1 MRRFLALTLALC
13 LTAAIPAAGWYDPGT
28 DYMAVMLVAVTE
40 GDWDRGLEAQLARDE
55 KIDELGLAWPKIG
68 YEDLCLLA
76 KVLELAGESAARE
89 VLRRTGDEGV
99 AVALF
104 RDCDGD
110 VAALAA
116 LCPSRSSA
124 ETAQKMLSDWA
135 ICAEKDIAIS

>member
-1 MRRFLALTLALC
+1 MRRLLALILALC
-13 LTAAIPAAGWYDPGT
+13 LLGTLSAAGWYDPGT
-28 DYMAVMLVAVTE
+28 DYMAVMLAAVTE

-89 VLRRTGDEGV
+89 VLRRAGDGGV

-104 RDCDGD
+104 RDFDGD

-116 LCPSRSSA
+116 FCPSRPGA
-124 ETAQKMLSDWA
+124 EAAQKLLGDWA
-135 ICAEKDIAIS
+135 ICAEETYRP